1 MRWRKGYARR
11 MMTSA
16 QRERLLG
23 QVASGV
29 ELEIAMGVL
38 AISELDLQM
47 RLLCDE
53 EFAVSLAL
61 AQGMR
66 TEFAKAL
73 FVELVSN

>member
-1 MRWRKGYARR
+1 MI
-11 MMTSA
+11 TSA

-29 ELEIAMGVL
+29 ELETAIEVL
-38 AISELDLQM
+38 GISALDLQM

-53 EFAVSLAL
+53 DFDISLAL

-73 FVELVSN
+73 FKELASN

>member
-1 MRWRKGYARR
+1 

-23 QVASGV
+23 QVASGI
-29 ELEIAMGVL
+29 ELETALEVLGIA
-38 AISELDLQM
+38 ERDLQM
-47 RLLCDE
+47 WLLCDE
-53 EFAVSLAL
+53 EFDISLAL

>member
-1 MRWRKGYARR
+1 
-11 MMTSA
+11 MMTSE
-16 QRERLLG
+16 QREQLLA

-29 ELEIAMGVL
+29 ELETAIEVL
-38 AISELDLQM
+38 CVSELDLQM

-53 EFAVSLAL
+53 EFDISLAL

-73 FVELVSN
+73 HRELVSN

>member
-1 MRWRKGYARR
+1 

-29 ELEIAMGVL
+29 ELGSALEAL
-38 AISELDLQM
+38 KISEVDLQM
-47 RLLCDE
+47 WLLCDE
-53 EFAVSLAL
+53 EFDVSLAL